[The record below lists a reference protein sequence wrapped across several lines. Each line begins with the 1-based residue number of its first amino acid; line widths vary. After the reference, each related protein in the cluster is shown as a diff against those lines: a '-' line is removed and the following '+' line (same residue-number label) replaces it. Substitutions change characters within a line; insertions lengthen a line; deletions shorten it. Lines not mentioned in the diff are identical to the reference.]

1 MLTAFGSQAVV
12 CIAEAQLQQHW
23 DLARVASRGRVYT
36 AGTAGRL
43 EVQQSGCTEILGLCS
58 KLLKP

>member
-23 DLARVASRGRVYT
+23 DLARVASRERVYT

-43 EVQQSGCTEILGLCS
+43 EGQQSGCTEI
-58 KLLKP
+58 